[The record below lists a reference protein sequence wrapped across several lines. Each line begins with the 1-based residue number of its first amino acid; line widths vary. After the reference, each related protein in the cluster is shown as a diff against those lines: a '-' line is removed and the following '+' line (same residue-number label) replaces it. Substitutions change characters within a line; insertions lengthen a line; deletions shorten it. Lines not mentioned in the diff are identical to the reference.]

1 MPKIKAKFY
10 MKIGLLGCGVIGYGV
25 YDIINNSEFAF
36 SKDLEVVKAL
46 VKTPE
51 EITMDFMTNDVDSI
65 IANKDID
72 TVVEVM
78 GGIHPAYEFI
88 TTAIKNGKNIVTAN
102 KAVVAAH
109 YEEFVKLAK
118 ENGVSF
124 KYEAS
129 VGGGIP
135 WIKALR
141 QAMRIDSITR
151 IGGIMNGT
159 TNYILSTME
168 AEHIDFDVCLR
179 SAQQKGYAEANP
191 SADID
196 GIDVRNKLVISSSL
210 AYSNYT
216 PAENIPTMG
225 IRNIA
230 LEDLDYFASI
240 GKSVR
245 LYADSVR
252 SGGKYACRIEPTLF
266 DKSTAE
272 AATLSNNNIFS
283 LNGGTIGELKFIGQ
297 GAGRYP
303 TANAIV
309 QDIIDILTDD
319 HSMVN
324 ESFCANLTYDEDLLV
339 GSYYVRAPKDDALL
353 TALAPFCPTE
363 IKGSKAYLVK
373 DIPSAKLHNALK
385 DIDGV
390 FFARI

>member
-1 MPKIKAKFY
+1 

-36 SKDLEVVKAL
+36 SKDLKVVKAL

-65 IANKDID
+65 IANDEID

-88 TTAIKNGKNIVTAN
+88 TTAMKNGKNVVTAN

-109 YEEFVKLAK
+109 YEEFVTLAAQ
-118 ENGVSF
+118 NGVAF

-141 QAMRIDSITR
+141 QAMRIDQITR

-168 AEHIDFDVCLR
+168 AEHIGFDTCLKD
-179 SAQQKGYAEANP
+179 AQQKGYAEANP

-196 GIDVRNKLVISSSL
+196 GIDIRNKLVISSSL

-216 PAENIPTMG
+216 PMENVPTLG
-225 IRNIA
+225 IRNIT

-245 LYADSVR
+245 MYADSLM
-252 SGGKYACRIEPTLF
+252 SGDKYACRIEPTLF
-266 DKSTAE
+266 DKNTAE

-283 LNGGTIGELKFIGQ
+283 LNGKTIGELKFIGQ

-309 QDIIDILTDD
+309 QDIIDILTLDK
-319 HSMVN
+319 SMVSEHFN
-324 ESFCANLTYDEDLLV
+324 AGLTYDENLLV
-339 GSYYVRAPKDDALL
+339 GSYYVRANDCRALL
-353 TALAPFCPTE
+353 AALAPFCPTE
-363 IKGSKAYLVK
+363 INGAAVKAYTVK
-373 DIPSAKLHNALK
+373 DVPSAILHKALK
-385 DIDGV
+385 DVDGV
-390 FFARI
+390 FFARV

>member
-1 MPKIKAKFY
+1 

-65 IANKDID
+65 IANKEID

-88 TTAIKNGKNIVTAN
+88 TAAIKNGKNIVTAN
-102 KAVVAAH
+102 KAVVAA
-109 YEEFVKLAK
+109 YYPEFIKLAAQ
-118 ENGVSF
+118 NGVSF

-141 QAMRIDSITR
+141 QAMRVDSITR

-168 AEHIDFDVCLR
+168 AEHIGFDTCLKD
-179 SAQQKGYAEANP
+179 AQQKGYAEANP

-196 GIDVRNKLVISSSL
+196 GIDVRNKLLISSSL
-210 AYSNYT
+210 AYSTYV
-216 PAENIPTMG
+216 PFENIPTLG
-225 IRNIA
+225 IRSIT

-240 GKSVR
+240 GKSVK
-245 LYADSVR
+245 LYADSLQ
-252 SGGKYACRIEPTLF
+252 SNGKYACRIEPTLF
-266 DKSTAE
+266 DKNTAE
-272 AATLSNNNIFS
+272 AATLSNFNIFS

-309 QDIIDILTDD
+309 QDIIDILTNEQ
-319 HSMVN
+319 SMVS
-324 ESFCANLTYDEDLLV
+324 ESFSAELTYDEDLLT
-339 GSYYVRAPKDDALL
+339 GSYYVRAPKGAEQSVL
-353 TALAPFCPTE
+353 TALEPFNPEKIEGASGAFRVNNVPT
-363 IKGSKAYLVK
+363 AR
-373 DIPSAKLHNALK
+373 LHSALK
-385 DIDGV
+385 DVNGV

>member
-1 MPKIKAKFY
+1 MR
-10 MKIGLLGCGVIGYGV
+10 IGLLGCGVIGYGV
-25 YDIINNSEFAF
+25 YDIINNGDFAF
-36 SKDLEVVKAL
+36 CKDLEVVKAL

-65 IANKDID
+65 IANDEID

-88 TTAIKNGKNIVTAN
+88 TTAMKNGKNVVTAN

-109 YEEFVKLAK
+109 YEEFVTLAA
-118 ENGVSF
+118 EHGVSF

-141 QAMRIDSITR
+141 QAMRIDQITS

-168 AEHIDFDVCLR
+168 AEHIDFDVCLHD
-179 SAQQKGYAEANP
+179 AQQKGYAEANP

-196 GIDVRNKLVISSSL
+196 GIDVRNKLLISSSL
-210 AYSNYT
+210 AYSVCV
-216 PAENIPTMG
+216 PFENIPTMG
-225 IRNIA
+225 IRSIT
-230 LEDLDYFASI
+230 LDDLDYFASI
-240 GKSVR
+240 GKSIR
-245 LYADSVR
+245 LYADSLR
-252 SGGKYACRIEPTLF
+252 SGNKYACRIEPTLF
-266 DKSTAE
+266 DKNTAQ
-272 AATLSNNNIFS
+272 AATLSNFNIFS
-283 LNGGTIGELKFIGQ
+283 LNGATIGELKFIGQ

-319 HSMVN
+319 RSMLS
-324 ESFCANLTYDEDLLV
+324 ESFTSELTYDEELLV
-339 GSYYVRAPKDDALL
+339 GSYYVRAPKGAEQSVLSALEPFRPEAIEGASGAFTVKEVA
-353 TALAPFCPTE
+353 TAR
-363 IKGSKAYLVK
+363 
-373 DIPSAKLHNALK
+373 LHSALK
-385 DIDGV
+385 DISGV